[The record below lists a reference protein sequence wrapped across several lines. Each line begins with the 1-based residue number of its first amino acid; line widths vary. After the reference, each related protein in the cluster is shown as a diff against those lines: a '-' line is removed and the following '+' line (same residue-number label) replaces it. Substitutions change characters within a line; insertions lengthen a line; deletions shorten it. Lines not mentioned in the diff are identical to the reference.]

1 MSKTSRRSSGKAGLN
16 QRIVLCTGDKGGVGK
31 SIVARF
37 LLNMYLAN
45 DIDVLAY
52 DCDPHNPQLWRH
64 YNRVVP
70 GGVKTIKFNQR
81 GVRDVLQNDL
91 STLAPVVA
99 LMDLPSG
106 VGEYFRDFV
115 QDITDAD
122 LGYRITMVSVLGRG
136 KESIIQLKRLME
148 FCGNQVDYVVVRNL
162 YWSEDEEDEKAFSK
176 YNESKTRQSVL
187 ELGAIE
193 LNFRRLFEWVYD
205 KIDELDASFTEAVN
219 YDINKIGIANKS
231 RLSTWIPK
239 QELEMMKGGSFLG
252 LSGAKTRVED
262 NSM

>member
-1 MSKTSRRSSGKAGLN
+1 MSKTSPRNRKKAELN
-16 QRIVLCTGDKGGVGK
+16 QRIVLCTGDKGGIGK

-37 LLNMYLAN
+37 LLDMYLAN
-45 DIDVLAY
+45 NIHVLAY

-70 GGVKTIKFNQR
+70 GGVKTIRFNQR
-81 GVRDVLQNDL
+81 SVRDVLQNDL
-91 STLAPVVA
+91 STLTPTVA

-115 QDITDAD
+115 QDITDEN
-122 LGYRITMVSVLGRG
+122 LGYRITMISVLGRG

-162 YWSEDEEDEKAFSK
+162 YWGEGEEEAFIK

-187 ELGAIE
+187 DLGAIE
-193 LNFRRLFEWVYD
+193 LNFGSLVEWTYD

-219 YDINKIGIANKS
+219 YDMNKIGLANKA
-231 RLSTWIPK
+231 RLAVWIPE
-239 QELEMMKGGSFLG
+239 QELEMIKGGSFLG
-252 LSGAKTRVED
+252 LEGAKTRVRD
-262 NSM
+262 TFM